1 MLPMAV
7 TCTNITAI
15 LHGRVGGPA
24 TAVVLANAI
33 LGLAGFGVAL
43 LIGHLAQFVK
53 CQLCLQNQTLLGD
66 LSMSAKCQSGHFA
79 KSTGCPLFPRR
90 RIFGGSNGN

>member
-7 TCTNITAI
+7 MCTNIMAI
-15 LHGRVGGPA
+15 LHGRVGGSA

-43 LIGHLAQFVK
+43 LIKIRHCWV
-53 CQLCLQNQTLLGD
+53 T
-66 LSMSAKCQSGHFA
+66 
-79 KSTGCPLFPRR
+79 
-90 RIFGGSNGN
+90 

>member
-7 TCTNITAI
+7 MCTNIMAI
-15 LHGRVGGPA
+15 LHGPVGGPA

-43 LIGHLAQFVK
+43 LIGHLAQFRE
-53 CQLCLQNQTLLGD
+53 
-66 LSMSAKCQSGHFA
+66 MSALPP
-79 KSTGCPLFPRR
+79 KSDIAG
-90 RIFGGSNGN
+90 